1 MTRHTTKYARR
12 AHISL
17 ACCAAL
23 MLTSAPAWGATF
35 RVPELPSGPGGND
48 VSMHWKHPMP
58 SMSSLVEGRLDA
70 TLRLNTAA
78 WRGQTGRL
86 YLYVPAQAIGTISVE
101 WSSANNGPLMPGRLL
116 SGQRGLL
123 YSGVMP
129 AVLEDTLA
137 IRLEADGER
146 LYRTQQLE
154 LLFEIDLEHR

>member
-1 MTRHTTKYARR
+1 
-12 AHISL
+12 
-17 ACCAAL
+17 
-23 MLTSAPAWGATF
+23 
-35 RVPELPSGPGGND
+35 
-48 VSMHWKHPMP
+48 MP

-86 YLYVPAQAIGTISVE
+86 YLYVPAQASGTISVE

-146 LYRTQQLE
+146 LHRTQQLE